1 MRDWLSS
8 IFSIMKDTSE
18 VIDLFL
24 KIKNGI
30 INADNISVPHAFT
43 TREGG
48 VSEGIFASLNIAMH
62 RGDEAENVAENFAI
76 LADAVGFDV
85 KNLVLTRQTHS
96 DIVRVVTKNDAC
108 GLDHHAYP
116 ECDALITNDEGC
128 ALVVFTADC
137 TPILLWDSVTGAVG
151 AVHAGWRGTAA
162 DIAGKTVRKM
172 VKEFGC
178 DPNNIRAAIGPNIG
192 VCCFETDRDVPDA
205 IIAEFG
211 AEAEAFI
218 HKTGKKYQVDLKA
231 VNAFALRRAGV
242 ENVAISDDCTM
253 CQPDRFW
260 SHRVTGINRGSQ
272 GAVIVCQGV

>member
-1 MRDWLSS
+1 MNAISGV
-8 IFSIMKDTSE
+8 T
-18 VIDLFL
+18 DLPFQT
-24 KIKNGI
+24 KNGI
-30 INADNISVPHAFT
+30 INAKNICVPHGFT

-48 VSEGIFASLNIAMH
+48 VSKGVFGSMNIAMH
-62 RGDEAENVAENFAI
+62 RGDSDENVIQNYEI
-76 LADAVGFDV
+76 LAERIGFDV
-85 KNLVLTRQTHS
+85 NNLVLTRQTHS
-96 DIVRVVTKNDAC
+96 DIVRVVTKSDAC

-116 ECDALITNDEGC
+116 ECDALITNDAGC

-137 TPILLWDSVTGAVG
+137 TPILLWDSIKGAVG

-172 VKEFGC
+172 ASEFGC
-178 DPNNIRAAIGPNIG
+178 DPRNIRAAIGPNIG
-192 VCCFETDRDVPDA
+192 FCCFETDRDVPDA

-218 HKTGKKYQVDLKA
+218 RKTGEKYQVDLKA

-242 ENVAISDDCTM
+242 GNIEISDDCTM

-272 GAVIVCQGV
+272 GAIIVCQLR